1 VKEAGRSL
9 ADSVRYMKGVGP
21 AREKMLSRLG
31 VATVEDLLFFFP
43 ERYEDR
49 RNLASLESMG
59 EGDTVSVA
67 ARVVAL
73 ERRKTAR
80 KNLTIITALISD
92 GRAMARA
99 VWFNRVG
106 LEKILLPG
114 VRVLFYGRV
123 DRRGGSLQ
131 LSNPEFEILDEDG
144 DETESLAIVPV
155 YPSTA
160 GLSQKVL
167 RRITGAALE
176 GFLPLLDEYLPEELR
191 SRLNLPGIRESVR
204 ELHYPLSREDW
215 KASRKRLAFDEF
227 FLLQTG
233 LALRR
238 KAAGDWSPPAPS
250 LPPGSLVR
258 ECLERVLPFTLT
270 RGQKEASEEIFS
282 DMARTVPMHRLL
294 QGDVGSGKTAVAL
307 LALVAALDG
316 GCQGA
321 FLAPTEILARQHYQ
335 RLAPM
340 LESLGARCALLTGA
354 LPQGE
359 RRAVHEG
366 LESGEISVAIGTHAL
381 LSEKT
386 AFARMGVAIVD
397 EQHRFGV
404 LQKHAFKSKGESPH
418 VLVMT
423 ATPIPRTLTLTV
435 YGDLAVSVIKD
446 LPPGRIPV
454 ETRALPGKKMDKLLF
469 FIEERA
475 ARGERCYWICPLI
488 EESETLDLAAAED
501 RYAALRERFPSLG
514 VGLLH
519 GRLPQAEKEKTM
531 EDFQQGRLSLL
542 VSTTVV
548 EVGVDVPEATVMVV
562 EDAVRFGLSQLH
574 QLRGRVG
581 RGGTRSW
588 CFLLASPTT
597 PEARQRI
604 EAFCATSDGFAL
616 AEADLRL
623 RGPGEVCGVRQSGVT
638 DFRVADLIKDRPV
651 LETARKEAFALVEE
665 DPGLELHPGLKKR
678 LYQRL
683 GRSLNL
689 VEIA

>member
-1 VKEAGRSL
+1 MKEKGGAL
-9 ADSVRYMKGVGP
+9 TDSVRYVKGVGP
-21 AREKMLSRLG
+21 AREAMLSRLG
-31 VATVEDLLFFFP
+31 VTTAGDLLFLFP
-43 ERYEDR
+43 ARYEDR
-49 RNLASLESMG
+49 RNLASLDSLRAG
-59 EGDTVSVA
+59 ETVSAV
-67 ARVVAL
+67 ARVAAL
-73 ERRKTAR
+73 ERRKTSR
-80 KNLTIITALISD
+80 KNLTVITALISD
-92 GRAMARA
+92 GRSLARA
-99 VWFNRVG
+99 VWFNRPG
-106 LEKILLPG
+106 LEKVLLPG
-114 VRVLFYGRV
+114 VRVLFYGRA
-123 DRRGGSLQ
+123 DFRGGSIQ
-131 LSNPEFEILDEDG
+131 LTNPEFEVLDEDE
-144 DETESLAIVPV
+144 DETKSLAIVPV
-155 YPSTA
+155 YPSTG

-167 RRITGAALE
+167 RKMTAAALD
-176 GFLPLLDEYLPEELR
+176 GYLPLLDEYLPEELKT
-191 SRLNLPGIRESVR
+191 RLSLPGAAESVR
-204 ELHYPLSREDW
+204 ELHYPRSREGW
-215 KASRKRLAFDEF
+215 KAARKRLAFDEF

-238 KAAGDWSPPAPS
+238 KRAGDWAPPAPP
-250 LPPGSLVR
+250 LPPGRLVR
-258 ECLERVLPFTLT
+258 ECIGSRLPFTLT
-270 RGQKEASEEIFS
+270 GGQKEAAEEIFS
-282 DMARTVPMHRLL
+282 DMSRTVPMHRLL

-307 LALVAALDG
+307 LALLAALDG

-335 RLAPM
+335 RLAPVI
-340 LESLGARCALLTGA
+340 ESLGARCALLTGA
-354 LPQGE
+354 LPPGE
-359 RRAVHEG
+359 RREIQEG

-386 AFARMGVAIVD
+386 VFARMGLAVVD

-404 LQKHAFKSKGESPH
+404 LQKHVLKSKGESPH

-435 YGDLAVSVIKD
+435 YGDLAVSVIKE

-454 ETRALPGKKMDKLLF
+454 ETRAVPHGRTPAILS

-475 ARGERCYWICPLI
+475 ALGERCYWICPLI
-488 EESETLDLAAAED
+488 EESETLDLAAAEA
-501 RYAALRERFPSLG
+501 RFAELAERFPALG

-519 GRLPQAEKEKTM
+519 GRLPQGEKEKTM
-531 EDFQQGRLSLL
+531 DEFKQGRITLL

-581 RGGTRSW
+581 RGGARSW
-588 CFLLASPTT
+588 CFLLASPAT

-604 EAFCATSDGFAL
+604 EAFCSSSDGFAL

-638 DFRVADLIKDRPV
+638 DFRVADLIRDRAILDV
-651 LETARKEAFALVEE
+651 ARKEAFGLVEK
-665 DPGLELHPGLKKR
+665 DPDLASHPELKKR
-678 LYQRL
+678 LYDTL

-689 VEIA
+689 VETA